1 MTRLAPPDSSAHEV
15 PHLLARCMEAVGAIP
30 MDVDSLHIFTTHIA
44 TNMTT
49 LVDDK
54 AGLALLVGKVGESGS
69 KQAGANN

>member
-1 MTRLAPPDSSAHEV
+1 
-15 PHLLARCMEAVGAIP
+15 MEAVGAIP